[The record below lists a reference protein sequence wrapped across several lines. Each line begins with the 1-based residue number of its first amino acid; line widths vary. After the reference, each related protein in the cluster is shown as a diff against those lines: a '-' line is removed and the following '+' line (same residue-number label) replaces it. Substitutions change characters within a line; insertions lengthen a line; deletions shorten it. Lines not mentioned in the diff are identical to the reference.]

1 MSDVPTTFGKYYL
14 TEKLATGGMAEI
26 YLAKLIGPSGFEKLL
41 VIKQIMPQWSGDPQF
56 VDLFVTE
63 AKTLVGLTHG
73 NIVPIYE
80 LGVVDQI
87 YFIAMEYIDG
97 ITIEQLATTLRQQA
111 LPMPA
116 LLAAWIMARVLD
128 GLDYAHR
135 KGQGV
140 LHRDISPRN
149 IMLSR
154 DGEVKL
160 LDFGIA
166 LPLDA
171 AAQGNVVL
179 AGSFPYMSPEQARGQ
194 ALSGQSD
201 IFSVGVVLWELLTGT
216 SLFRCAD
223 SKATLEAVMHG
234 PIADPTQ
241 LRADIPPAIEAAVM
255 RALARSLDTRWGSA
269 GELAAELSRVV
280 YQQATPPNARDVA
293 DLVARYAPAL
303 QAPTQ
308 PNDATTPTEGRSD
321 GTTPI
326 ARPRPIPSAPLLPH
340 TTPVP
345 RPRRAATHQESFATA
360 VGFDALLDEP
370 ATPFSTSPPPA
381 LSAPAVQSGEVHA
394 PAPTT
399 TAPAVPTALA
409 PANRSRRPIV
419 ALLASVGVALGGL
432 AVWRFTR
439 TAATVPPV
447 AALDAHIDSP
457 LDAPHETPARVDA
470 AIAPPRD
477 APPAP
482 IDARPTP
489 APHDAR
495 VVAPRTL
502 DAPRVVTVQRDAAPS
517 STGSNTP
524 REQATLRV
532 GAVPWGEVYIDGVAV
547 GRTPLERRVAAGEHQ
562 IEIRFPVGSPPRSE
576 TYRVQLV
583 AGETKRL
590 LADFAAAAG
599 SASGDR

>member
-41 VIKQIMPQWSGDPQF
+41 VIKQIMPQWSRDPQF

-111 LPMPA
+111 LPMPSI
-116 LLAAWIMARVLD
+116 LAAWIMARVLD

-171 AAQGNVVL
+171 AAQGSIAL

-201 IFSVGVVLWELLTGT
+201 IFSVGVVLWELLTGQ

-223 SKATLEAVMHG
+223 SKATLEAVMNA
-234 PIADPTQ
+234 PIAAPTH
-241 LRADIPPAIEAAVM
+241 LRADIPPAIDAAVM
-255 RALARSLDTRWGSA
+255 RALARSLDERWRSA
-269 GELAAELSRVV
+269 GELAAELSRLV
-280 YQQATPPNARDVA
+280 YQQAAPPNARDVA

-303 QAPTQ
+303 QSPTKRD
-308 PNDATTPTEGRSD
+308 DATAPSD
-321 GTTPI
+321 GRGDATKPI
-326 ARPRPIPSAPLLPH
+326 ASIGNQPPAAPVLPH

-345 RPRRAATHQESFATA
+345 RQRRAATHQESFATA
-360 VGFDALLDEP
+360 VGFDALLHEP
-370 ATPFSTSPPPA
+370 ETPFSTQVTPA
-381 LSAPAVQSGEVHA
+381 A
-394 PAPTT
+394 APTASET
-399 TAPAVPTALA
+399 RTAIPPQASTSQVPSAASPA
-409 PANRSRRPIV
+409 RRWRIT
-419 ALLASVGVALGGL
+419 ALLASVSVALAGGL
-432 AVWRFTR
+432 LWRFAQR
-439 TAATVPPV
+439 AATTPNSAV
-447 AALDAHIDSP
+447 LDASITTRIDAPTPSQPIDAAVVAP
-457 LDAPHETPARVDA
+457 LDAPLDA
-470 AIAPPRD
+470 LIAPR
-477 APPAP
+477 A
-482 IDARPTP
+482 DARPTP

-495 VVAPRTL
+495 IATPRTG
-502 DAPRVVTVQRDAAPS
+502 DAPRAVTVQHDAAPS
-517 STGSNTP
+517 GAGSNA
-524 REQATLRV
+524 RDQATLRV

-547 GRTPLERRVAAGEHQ
+547 GRTPLQRQVAAGEHQ